1 MIVGSVPFK
10 ASNLPEL
17 HDLIKTAKYDFEY
30 QVGSVKKAGQ
40 SKNMYSDEVKNLI
53 SKLLTVNP
61 KERLTAEEALRHPWL
76 RDAPSFLQDLF
87 TEKEKG

>member
-1 MIVGSVPFK
+1 
-10 ASNLPEL
+10 
-17 HDLIKTAKYDFEY
+17 
-30 QVGSVKKAGQ
+30 
-40 SKNMYSDEVKNLI
+40 MYTDEVKNLI

-87 TEKEKG
+87 TEKEKS